1 MGKYRDYSN
10 EKIYRIIGGMK
21 CERLDDSGSFKC
33 KEMKKLEAEGKMN

>member
-33 KEMKKLEAEGKMN
+33 TKRSSTQKAKQP